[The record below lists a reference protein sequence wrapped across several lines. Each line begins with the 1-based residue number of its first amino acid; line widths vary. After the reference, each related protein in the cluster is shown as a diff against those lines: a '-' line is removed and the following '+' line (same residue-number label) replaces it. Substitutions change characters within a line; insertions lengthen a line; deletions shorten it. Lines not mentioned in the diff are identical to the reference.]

1 MSDRAKVPSEELERR
16 LADCP
21 AAGTLW
27 THTKSGRRY
36 RVTGRA
42 VLEATLEPLVLYQ
55 PAAGPDSVVW
65 ARPLAA
71 WRELVS
77 DDQGRRVP
85 RFQPASGGG
94 REDAGLL

>member
-1 MSDRAKVPSEELERR
+1 MSDRAEVPSEELERR

-21 AAGTLW
+21 EAGTLW
-27 THTKSGRRY
+27 THSKSGRRY

-55 PAAGPDSVVW
+55 PAAGPEGVVW

-71 WRELVS
+71 WREPVP
-77 DDQGRRVP
+77 DGRGGHVP
-85 RFQPASGGG
+85 RFQPASP
-94 REDAGLL
+94 